1 MLTKRKYLF
10 GSTVL
15 ASVMLATVPT
25 LAQAA
30 SAPALAI
37 QEAQDDQDDQEAT
50 EVEEIVVTGS
60 RIARPAYDGVIPGVQ
75 VSEEDIEERLFT
87 NAGDII
93 NDVPL
98 VGGGANLNGTN
109 GGQPSSLG
117 VTFVDLLNLGTAR
130 TLTLVN
136 GRRFVSNNSAT
147 IFVAGN
153 ETGSQVDAS
162 TIPVALIRQVDILT
176 VGGAAAYGADAVSG
190 VVNYILRDDYEGA
203 EVTVIGGQTWDYED
217 AGRVSVN
224 ATWGRNFMDD
234 RLNIAVSGEYS
245 QIDSVVAADRDYRA
259 DGPGFISNP
268 LNGALRNPAFVPLGT
283 QPVFISAA
291 ADGQAGT
298 VAVDRL
304 RGNQT
309 WFGGSIWNVT
319 TGGGT
324 AENPTIANL
333 ATGSAVPVS
342 PAFFQPGNVFRN
354 PGFAQISPFPWSV
367 QTSVAQLLP
376 GTPFGA
382 CVTTATE
389 VCALAPASLTAAQVT
404 AARARYGLPATAT
417 TAQVLAVVQANRPTA
432 REFYAANPGTPINT
446 LIGNFVPGLPDIATT
461 GPLAGIL
468 PRTAVPIRFN
478 SNGDVVTW
486 DIAGRLATDP
496 TAPGTPNVSDGSD
509 GTNRTDTTILRVEQE
524 RWVGNI
530 IANYDITDS
539 LNFFTENLYSDI
551 QVISPIN
558 TGALFNGVTSSA
570 PENAGILV
578 NVNHPFLTAANR
590 TALAAAGI
598 TGNFIL
604 SRLNEDLVDDKR
616 QFGTTETFRSV
627 NGLRGDFSLLGRDF
641 GFEISHTYGK
651 AETLV
656 ESNTIN
662 DLAFA
667 LAIDAVQVGGN
678 VQCRVTRD
686 GVAAYVA
693 SFGSDNAATGRSTPN
708 VPGVIPQPIS
718 RIGADGV
725 REQVLFTPNITPEL
739 AAGCA
744 PVNIFGEGRA
754 SQAARDY
761 LRTEN
766 FYSNESTQNFTQ
778 AILTGDVLTLPGGPL
793 QFALSGE
800 IRKEELLF
808 ESSQNNSTGRTRFA
822 PSAFTEAEVEAVE
835 YGLELRIPIF
845 GEGFNLPFVQALE
858 FNPSIRYASLEGSAT
873 PFRNLSGA
881 LQTPTYDGDR
891 EEIYTLAATWTVN
904 DDLLFRGNISKS
916 VRNPSIVELF
926 LGNQPFF
933 TTSADPCSSTNFT
946 SGAQPANRERN
957 CIAEVRRVAALFGGS
972 LRGGDG
978 ILRPITDDASAR
990 AFITGTGAYTV
1001 TGSAFTG
1008 LISGRQTLVPE
1019 KGDSFTFG
1027 FVATP
1032 SFIPNLIVASDYL
1045 EITVEDAI
1053 GPLLAQSAAVFCYD
1067 SPVYPDNTSEIGV
1080 NSCAGIQRDDSFNF
1094 TNGFELPFFNLGAT
1108 RVKAINANMSYSL
1121 DLSDV
1126 FSSDMDLGRLG
1137 FRGNAYYLLEY
1148 TTSGNGTFSDAAPNE
1163 NSLGNPTWKSQATIL
1178 YDRGPLGLR
1187 WTTSF
1192 QDASIVRSGVR
1203 QATIDQSTILR
1214 WPSFATHA
1222 FSVSYDVT
1230 ENATA
1235 RFVVDNVTDER
1246 ELGQYGLNNG
1256 TYVDTLGRRWSASL
1270 TYKF

>member
-15 ASVMLATVPT
+15 ASVMLATVPS
-25 LAQAA
+25 LANAA
-30 SAPALAI
+30 AAPAPMI
-37 QEAQDDQDDQEAT
+37 QQDQDDEDDQDAT
-50 EVEEIVVTGS
+50 EVETIVVTGS
-60 RIARPAYDGVIPGVQ
+60 RIARPAYEGVIPGVQ
-75 VSEEDIEERLFT
+75 ITEEDIEQRLFT
-87 NAGDII
+87 NAGDIL

-98 VGGGANLNGTN
+98 VGAGANLNGTN

-117 VTFVDLLNLGTAR
+117 VTFIDLLNLGTAR

-147 IFVAGN
+147 IFVSGN

-190 VVNYILRDDYEGA
+190 VVNYLLRDDYEGA
-203 EVTVIGGQTWDYED
+203 EVTVIGGQTWEYED

-224 ATWGRNFMDD
+224 ATWGRNFLDD

-245 QIDSVVAADRDYRA
+245 QIDSVLATDRDYRA
-259 DGPGFISNP
+259 DGVGFLSNP
-268 LNGALRNPAFVPLGT
+268 LNGAQRNPLFVPLGT
-283 QPVFISAA
+283 QTPFINAA
-291 ADGQAGT
+291 LDGIPALVQAAR
-298 VAVDRL
+298 V

-309 WFGGSIWNVT
+309 SFGGTIWNPT
-319 TGGGT
+319 NGSGT

-333 ATGSAVPVS
+333 ATGSAIPVS
-342 PAFFQPGNVFRN
+342 TAFFQPGNVFRN
-354 PGFAQISPFPWSV
+354 PGFAQISPFQFSFQQALNLV
-367 QTSVAQLLP
+367 P

-382 CVTTATE
+382 CIASATD
-389 VCALAPASLTAAQVT
+389 VCQLAPASLTAAQI
-404 AARARYGLPATAT
+404 AQARTRYGLPATAT
-417 TAQVLAVVQANRPTA
+417 NAQVLAVVQANRPTA
-432 REFYAANPGTPINT
+432 REYYAANPGTPINT
-446 LIGNFVPGLPDIATT
+446 LIGQFVPGLPDIATT

-478 SNGDVVTW
+478 ANGDVVTW

-496 TAPGTPNVSDGSD
+496 TAPGTSGSADGS
-509 GTNRTDTTILRVEQE
+509 GGSNRTDATILRVEQE
-524 RWVGNI
+524 RWVANV

-551 QVISPIN
+551 TVVQPIN
-558 TGALFNGVTSSA
+558 TGALGNTIASSS

-604 SRLNEDLVDDKR
+604 SRFNEDLLDDLTR
-616 QFGTTETFRSV
+616 RGTNETFRSV

-641 GFEISHTYGK
+641 GFEVSHTYGR
-651 AETLV
+651 AESLV
-656 ESNTIN
+656 EGTTIN

-667 LAIDAVQVGGN
+667 LAIDAVSVGGN

-686 GVAAYVA
+686 GVAAYLA
-693 SFGSDNAATGRSTPN
+693 SFGSDNASTGRTTPN
-708 VPGVIPQPIS
+708 VPGAIPQPIS
-718 RIGADGV
+718 RVGADGV
-725 REQVLFTPNITPEL
+725 IEQVVFTPSITPEL
-739 AAGCA
+739 ASGCV
-744 PVNIFGEGRA
+744 PLNIFGEGRS

-761 LRTEN
+761 IRVDN
-766 FYSNESTQNFTQ
+766 NYSNISTQNFTQ

-793 QFALSGE
+793 QFAISGE
-800 IRKEELLF
+800 IRKEELEF
-808 ESSQNNSTGRTRFA
+808 GTNVENSSGRTRFA
-822 PSAFTEAEVEAVE
+822 PSANTTAEVEAVE

-858 FNPSIRYASLEGSAT
+858 FNPSIRYASLEGSANQ
-873 PFRNLSGA
+873 FRNLSGV
-881 LQTPTYDGDR
+881 LQSPTYDGDR

-904 DDLLFRGNISKS
+904 DQLLFRGNVSKS

-933 TTSADPCSSTNFT
+933 TNITTDPCQASAFT
-946 SGAQPANRERN
+946 TGPQPANRERN
-957 CIAEVRRVAALFGGS
+957 CIAEVRRVAAANGGS
-972 LRGGDG
+972 LLGGDG
-978 ILRPITDDASAR
+978 VLRPINNDTDAR
-990 AFITGTGAYTV
+990 NFITGTGQYTR
-1001 TGSAFTG
+1001 TGAAFTG

-1027 FVATP
+1027 FVARP
-1032 SFIPNLIVASDYL
+1032 SFIPNLIVAADYL
-1045 EITVEDAI
+1045 EITVEDII
-1053 GPLLAQSAAVFCYD
+1053 GPLLAQPAAQFCYD
-1067 SPVYPDNTSEIGV
+1067 SATYPDNTPDIGV
-1080 NSCAGIQRDDSFNF
+1080 NSCSGIQRDNTFNF

-1108 RVKAINANMSYSL
+1108 RVKAINANMSYSV

-1126 FSSDMDLGRLG
+1126 FSSDRDLGRLS

-1148 TTSGNGTFSDAAPNE
+1148 TTSGTGTFSDALPSE
-1163 NSLGNPTWKSQATIL
+1163 NSLGNPTWKSQGTII
-1178 YDRGPLGLR
+1178 YDRGPLRLG
-1187 WTTSF
+1187 WTTNF
-1192 QDASIVRSGVR
+1192 QDASIVRSGVT

-1214 WPSFATHA
+1214 WPAFATHTA
-1222 FSVSYDVT
+1222 SFSYDLT
-1230 ENATA
+1230 EKATA

-1246 ELGQYGLNNG
+1246 ELGQFGLANG

-1270 TYKF
+1270 TYRF